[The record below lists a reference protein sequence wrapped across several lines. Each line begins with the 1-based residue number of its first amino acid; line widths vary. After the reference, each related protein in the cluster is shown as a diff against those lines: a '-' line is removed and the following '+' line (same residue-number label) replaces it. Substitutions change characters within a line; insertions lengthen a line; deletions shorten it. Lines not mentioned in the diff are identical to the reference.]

1 MFASKKTGYFYDPA
15 INELMPSDAVEIDA
29 EIHAAL
35 LKGQGEGKVI
45 TWAEDGY
52 PFLSDP
58 TPPSQEALAAVERA
72 WRDLQVAAT
81 DSVVTRHRDELE
93 DGSPTSLTPDQ
104 YAELQAYR
112 RQLRD
117 WPKAGEFPL
126 NEHRPTAPE
135 WLAIT
140 ER

>member
-52 PFLSDP
+52 PFLSD
-58 TPPSQEALAAVERA
+58 
-72 WRDLQVAAT
+72 
-81 DSVVTRHRDELE
+81 
-93 DGSPTSLTPDQ
+93 
-104 YAELQAYR
+104 
-112 RQLRD
+112 
-117 WPKAGEFPL
+117 
-126 NEHRPTAPE
+126 
-135 WLAIT
+135 
-140 ER
+140 